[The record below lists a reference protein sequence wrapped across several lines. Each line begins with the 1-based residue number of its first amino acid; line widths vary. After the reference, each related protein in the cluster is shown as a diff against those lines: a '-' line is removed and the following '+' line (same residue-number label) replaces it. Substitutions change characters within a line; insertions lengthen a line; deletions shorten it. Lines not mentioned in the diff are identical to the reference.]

1 MRLCFVVAVAENG
14 VIGAQGGMPWRLPSD
29 LKRFKAMTMG
39 KPVIMG
45 RKTYDSI
52 GRPLP
57 GRDNIVISR
66 SETFAPEGVFV
77 VRSVEAALRL
87 AVARATD
94 RGVDEIAVIGGGA
107 IFKEMM
113 PNVERI
119 YLTRV
124 HAAPPGDVLFPEL
137 ARDDWQEIDRQDF
150 AAADGD
156 SADTTLI
163 TLHRKQGIRRMEAN

>member
-1 MRLCFVVAVAENG
+1 MKLCFVVAVAENG

-29 LKRFKAMTMG
+29 LKRFKSMTMG

-45 RKTYDSI
+45 RKTYDTI
-52 GRPLP
+52 GKPLP
-57 GRDNIVISR
+57 GRDNIVITG

-94 RGVDEIAVIGGGA
+94 RGVDEIAVIGGGV
-107 IFKEMM
+107 IFREML
-113 PNVERI
+113 PLADQI

-124 HAAPPGDVLFPEL
+124 HASPPGDVLFPEL
-137 ARDDWQEIDRQDF
+137 VALEWEEVVRQAF
-150 AAADGD
+150 EAAEGD
-156 SADTTLI
+156 SAETTLI
-163 TLHRKQGIRRMEAN
+163 TLRRRKSLPGTAR

>member
-29 LKRFKAMTMG
+29 LKRFKSMTTG
-39 KPVIMG
+39 KPIIMG
-45 RKTYDSI
+45 RKTYESI

-57 GRDNIVISR
+57 GRDNIVITR

-87 AVARATD
+87 GVARATD
-94 RGVDEIAVIGGGA
+94 RGVDEIAVIGGGG
-107 IFKEMM
+107 IFKEML
-113 PNVERI
+113 PLAERI

-124 HAAPPGDVLFPEL
+124 HASPPGDVLFPAL
-137 ARDDWQEIDRQDF
+137 AQADWLEVDRQAF
-150 AAADGD
+150 AASEGD

-163 TLHRKQGIRRMEAN
+163 TLQRQQAARRSET